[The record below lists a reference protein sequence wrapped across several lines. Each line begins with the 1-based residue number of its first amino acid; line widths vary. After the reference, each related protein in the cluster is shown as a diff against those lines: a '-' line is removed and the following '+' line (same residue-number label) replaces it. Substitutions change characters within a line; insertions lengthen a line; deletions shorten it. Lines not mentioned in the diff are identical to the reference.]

1 MRLLIDLQGYQG
13 SSRNRGIGRYSQA
26 LTSTMIALDRDI
38 DYRILLNEGLSPSV
52 EPIHREYG
60 PLLRGAGAIRHFNV
74 RGPIDEVRPE
84 NRDRIQAAELVRE
97 AAVRSHRPDHVLAT
111 SLFEGLT
118 ENVAVSAPRLG
129 GGYTTSAILY
139 DLIPYT
145 HPQIYLADA
154 RHRAWYHRK
163 LASLQRCDLL
173 LAISEHSRSE
183 AIARLGIPADRV
195 INISAAVSD
204 FFRKIDLSPQQAG
217 ELRKRRG
224 LERPF
229 IMYTG
234 GLDSRK
240 NIEGLIEAF
249 SRLPAAVRDAHQ
261 LAVVC
266 SINPKEHERLSALA
280 RSFGLRD
287 GHVVLTGFV
296 SDEDLRGLYNLCELF
311 VFPPLYEGFGLP
323 ALEAMACGAPTIA
336 SNTTSIPEVIGRD
349 DAMFDPADLD
359 AIAAMVTRVLESPAL
374 REDLRQ
380 HAAVQARRFSW
391 EISARKALDGIRRCV
406 RETSIAAP
414 AARTRSARPTL
425 ALVSPLPPL
434 KSGISDYCAELIPS
448 LSSHYDI
455 TVVSRHA
462 DLTDDWTSANLP
474 VITPQEF
481 SDRYAQFDRVLYQF
495 GNSEF
500 HAHMFELLARC
511 PGVVVM
517 HDFFL
522 SGVTGWMEHNGAY
535 PTRLLPAL
543 YASHGYAALVD
554 HARNGRDH
562 CIQQY
567 PCNLAV
573 LQGATGIVVHS
584 EHSLDLA
591 RQWYGELD
599 FSYWRKVPQLRSA
612 QTRYSRAQARR
623 KLGLRDD
630 ELLVATF
637 GLLGGTK
644 YPAEIMDAWLR
655 SDFGRRSDARFVFVG
670 EDPGGR
676 YAAVLAEKAA
686 AAGAGAGNLSI
697 TGFVTADDYE
707 TWLAA
712 ADMAVQLRTGSRG
725 ETSRAVL
732 DCLAYGL
739 PLVINRHGAN
749 AEYPDSVAVVLPDR
763 FTQEELVG
771 ALNRLSASP
780 ELRASLSAAAREHIV
795 GKHGPARAAQGM
807 REAIEAFAQAPRHA
821 ESLLAGR
828 LSDLARGKPDLV
840 SELPD
845 IAACIATNRG
855 EPRPAR
861 LLVDLTPSLG
871 ADGRENGSTA
881 LAAQTRSWLQQLLHS
896 STSAARVEPIY
907 WSAAGWRYARA
918 ATARLLE
925 LPEQALPPDALAAVY
940 AQDVVLTLQSGARAP
955 EGDDAHGKALSALRL
970 RTARLAVLPDAAS
983 GTRPDAADLVL
994 DASIPAQAV
1003 GILQMARTDHAQAE
1017 IAPRMSA

>member
-13 SSRNRGIGRYSQA
+13 SSRNRGIGRYSHA
-26 LTSTMIALDRDI
+26 LTSTMISLERDI
-38 DYRILLNEGLSPSV
+38 DYRILLNEGLRASV

-60 PLLRGAGAIRHFNV
+60 PLLQAPGAIRHFGV

-84 NRDRIQAAELVRE
+84 NRDRILAAELVRE
-97 AAVRSHRPDHVLAT
+97 AALRSHRPDHLLTT

-118 ENVAVSAPRLG
+118 EDVVVSAPRLG
-129 GGYTTSAILY
+129 AGFTTSTILY

-145 HPQIYLADA
+145 QPQIYLADA

-163 LASLQRCDLL
+163 LASLQRSDLL

-183 AIARLGIPADRV
+183 AISRLGIPAERV
-195 INISAAVSD
+195 LNISAAVSD
-204 FFRKIDLSPQQAG
+204 FFRKVDLSPQQAG
-217 ELRKRRG
+217 ELRNRRG
-224 LERPF
+224 LDRPF
-229 IMYTG
+229 VMYTG

-240 NIEGLIEAF
+240 NIEGLIEAYC
-249 SRLPAAVRDAHQ
+249 RLPGAVRDAHQ

-287 GHVVLTGFV
+287 GQVVLTGFV
-296 SDEDLRGLYNLCELF
+296 PDEELRALYNLCELF

-349 DAMFDPADLD
+349 DAMFDPTDLD
-359 AIAAMVTRVLESPAL
+359 AIAAMMARVLESPSL
-374 REDLRQ
+374 REDLRR

-406 RETSIAAP
+406 RENPIAAP
-414 AARTRSARPTL
+414 TVRSRAARPTL

-448 LSSHYDI
+448 LSCHYDI

-462 DLTDDWTSANLP
+462 ELTDDWVGANLP

-481 SDRYAQFDRVLYQF
+481 SARYAEFDRVLYQF

-500 HAHMFELLARC
+500 HAHMFQLLASC

-522 SGVTGWMEHNGAY
+522 SGVTGWMEQNGAW
-535 PTRLLPAL
+535 PTRLLPTL
-543 YASHGYAALVD
+543 YASHGYGAVID
-554 HARNGRDH
+554 HQRNGREH
-562 CIQQY
+562 SIQKY

-573 LQGATGIVVHS
+573 LAAATGVVVHS
-584 EHSLDLA
+584 EHSLELA
-591 RQWYGELD
+591 RSWYGELD
-599 FSYWRKVPQLRSA
+599 FGYWRKVPQLRSA
-612 QTRYSRAQARR
+612 QTRYTRAQARR
-623 KLGLRDD
+623 KLGLGDD

-655 SDFGRRSDARFVFVG
+655 SDFARRPDARFVFVG

-676 YAAVLAEKAA
+676 YAAVLAEKTA
-686 AAGAGAGNLSI
+686 AAGAGKLSI
-697 TGFVTADDYE
+697 TGFVSADDYE
-707 TWLAA
+707 AWLAA
-712 ADMAVQLRTGSRG
+712 ADIGVQLRTGSRG

-739 PLVINRHGAN
+739 PLIINRHGSN
-749 AEYPDSVAVVLPDR
+749 AEYTDTVALVLPDR
-763 FTQEELVG
+763 FTTDELVD

-780 ELRASLSAAAREHIV
+780 DLRAALSAAARELIV
-795 GKHGPARAAQGM
+795 SKHGPARAAQGM
-807 REAIEAFAQAPRHA
+807 RDAIEAFAQAPRHA
-821 ESLLAGR
+821 ESLLVGR
-828 LSDLARGKPDLV
+828 LADLARGKADLAG
-840 SELPD
+840 ELPD

-855 EPRPAR
+855 ETRPAR
-861 LLVDLTPSLG
+861 VLVDLTPVLG
-871 ADGRENGSTA
+871 ANGREAGGV

-907 WSAAGWRYARA
+907 WSAAGWRHARA
-918 ATARLLE
+918 ATAALLE
-925 LPEQALPPDALAAVY
+925 LPEDILPPDALAAIY
-940 AQDVVLTLQSGARAP
+940 AEDVVLALQAP
-955 EGDDAHGKALSALRL
+955 ASAPDGEDAYGQALSALR
-970 RTARLAVLPDAAS
+970 RRSARLAVLEPTG

-994 DASIPAQAV
+994 QASTPAQAI
-1003 GILQMARTDHAQAE
+1003 GILRLARADHAPAE